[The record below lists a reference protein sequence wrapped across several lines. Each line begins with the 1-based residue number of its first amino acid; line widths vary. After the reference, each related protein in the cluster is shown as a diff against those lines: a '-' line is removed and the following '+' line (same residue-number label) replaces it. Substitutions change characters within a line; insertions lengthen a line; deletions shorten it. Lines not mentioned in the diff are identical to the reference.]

1 MSVKIPIYRLLKQTG
16 LFLIVAFLVF
26 RGTFVEDNS
35 LGLNPVTGVN
45 LILSLIL
52 WGIINLHTYRLIPK
66 YLFQGQYK
74 AYIGFTICLVL
85 CMLMAFFV
93 GAYIMGQYYTVPD
106 SIKTFNSD
114 FFFTLF
120 LNALALIL
128 YFFAFSF
135 TIFLRRWVS
144 YHQRLNELENS
155 GLQTEL
161 NHLKEQLQPDFLSK
175 MLNKARALSLED
187 AGRASALIFK
197 LSRLLR
203 YQLYESDHKKVLLG
217 DDMRFMT
224 DYLELEKICNPAFT
238 YEIRMES
245 KVAYIQIPPLVF
257 MPIIEYAIQEN
268 IDEEKNIAVELKAE
282 KEMLLFTCAYHLK
295 ESTSRRQL
303 PAFEKLRHRLELLY
317 SKEDYLLE
325 SHCDNQSGCV
335 TDLKIK
341 L

>member
-1 MSVKIPIYRLLKQTG
+1 MSVKIPLYRLLKQTG

-35 LGLNPVTGVN
+35 LGLNPMTGVN
-45 LILSLIL
+45 FLLSLIL

-66 YLFQGQYK
+66 YLFQGRYK
-74 AYIGFTICLVL
+74 AYIGFTISLVL
-85 CMLMAFFV
+85 CMLLAFFI
-93 GAYIMGQYYTVPD
+93 ATYIMGQYYTVPD
-106 SIKTFNSD
+106 NIRTFNSD
-114 FFFTLF
+114 FFFSLF

-135 TIFLRRWVS
+135 TLFLRRWVS

-175 MLNKARALSLED
+175 MLNKARDLSLED
-187 AGRASALIFK
+187 ADRASALIFK

-203 YQLYESDHKKVLLG
+203 YQLYESAHKKVLLG

-245 KVAYIQIPPLVF
+245 KVAYIQIPPLLFV
-257 MPIIEYAIQEN
+257 PIIEYAIQESLN
-268 IDEEKNIAVELKAE
+268 LGKDIALELKTD
-282 KEMLLFTCAYHLK
+282 KDMLLFACTYSIK
-295 ESTSRRQL
+295 ESTSRKSL
-303 PAFEKLRHRLELLY
+303 PAFTKLQHRLELLY
-317 SKEDYLLE
+317 SKGDYLLE
-325 SHCDNQSGCV
+325 NRCDNQSQCV

>member
-1 MSVKIPIYRLLKQTG
+1 MSVKIPIYTLLKQTG
-16 LFLIVAFLVF
+16 LFLIVTFLVF
-26 RGTFVEDNS
+26 RGSFVEDNS
-35 LGLNPVTGVN
+35 LGLNPMTGVN

-52 WGIINLHTYRLIPK
+52 WGIVNLHTYRLIPK
-66 YLFQGQYK
+66 YLFQGRYK

-85 CMLMAFFV
+85 CMLLAFFI
-93 GAYIMGQYYTVPD
+93 GTYIMGQYYTVPD
-106 SIKTFNSD
+106 NIRTFNSD
-114 FFFTLF
+114 FFFSLF

-135 TIFLRRWVS
+135 TLFLRRWVS

-175 MLNKARALSLED
+175 MLNKARDLSLED
-187 AGRASALIFK
+187 ADRASALIFK

-203 YQLYESDHKKVLLG
+203 YQLYESAHKKVLLG

-224 DYLELEKICNPAFT
+224 DYLELEKICNPDFQ
-238 YEIRMES
+238 YQVRMES
-245 KVAYIQIPPLVF
+245 KVAYMQIPPLLF
-257 MPIIEYAIQEN
+257 MPIIEYAIQES
-268 IDEEKNIAVELKAE
+268 IDADKNVTVELKAE
-282 KEMLLFTCAYHLK
+282 KENLLFTCTYFIARSASRKSL
-295 ESTSRRQL
+295 ST
-303 PAFEKLRHRLELLY
+303 FEKLRYRLELLY
-317 SKEDYLLE
+317 SKGDYLLE
-325 SHCDNQSGCV
+325 SRWENQSQCV